1 MKRGLNH
8 KNSLPDPEFGGE
20 SSESARAIHYV
31 VQKDTLMTY
40 VSALIAQADLRKL
53 RGSTI
58 ERKQMSTKTIYKR
71 IALVAVASLGAG
83 VLSVAPANAAI
94 TVALVNLINAGSTAA
109 VSQGAGNT
117 ADTAYVRSG
126 ASSQTFVVEIATAA
140 EDAEDFDLVLAT
152 TSTLAS
158 VASATTVNLTGAAVI
173 ASGEA
178 TATTNTLAQ
187 GIGADSADR
196 REAAVVLPAGT
207 TAVDKV
213 SITTGALA
221 AGNYYLWA
229 DPSPGDA
236 ITTGGLLIGTIT
248 SYDVGAPVT
257 ASYSAVGY
265 TQIGTRASQNATL
278 SLKDSSS
285 RSTFLVGDE
294 QVSHVSTP
302 VTNATAPA
310 VQGIDNID
318 TDGLTKADTT
328 PTATAGVFAGYTVAI
343 NAAAG
348 TQPTIGTLFTIAST
362 ITNGAT
368 AIGSASI
375 TYRNVNTTASIAGGS
390 ITFTGATSKAVVS
403 TISTVVSLQTTAA
416 DYVIT
421 VKDAA
426 GALVKGATPVATATS
441 GTVSAAVAATAGAGT
456 DSTFQ
461 FTPAATAGTS
471 TVTFTLATGATSMS
485 TSVAI
490 TAAAYGA
497 TAATTASVTSVAKV
511 DGSGVVRTSTL
522 PATNAW
528 SAARNVTGL
537 TVTVGGLDASKV
549 AKFTVGG
556 TATGETINSV
566 ATGGSIYPVASAAG
580 VVTFSLA
587 LTSATDGQTVTVAM
601 DAAGDGTD
609 ATLTITFSDTAAT
622 LTTAPVAGTLNMSTP
637 SQTKPVAATLADQY
651 GNAIT
656 GGSFSLTNTVVPVG
670 ATAATA
676 VTANADAAGKATLNA
691 VLGATLGTYTFELK
705 AFSANAAQAGSTST
719 ISWSVTTSGVA
730 GTLTLT
736 DNDTV
741 TTTATTTDDKGSR
754 TVIIPLSAAA
764 TPVNV
769 AVGAATTAS
778 ATEIIV
784 TTATPA
790 GLSFTATAT
799 NGIRLFTTTPNG
811 AALAAGKS
819 EVTGTAGSS
828 ANLWAVPTK
837 VGAGTITV
845 VAGGVT
851 KVYTLTGTAA
861 TAANVKSAI
870 ITLTPTANAGQYTVK
885 ASDALGN
892 GVVND
897 VTISLAGPGAFSN
910 GFKNLTVTTGAD
922 GTNTFNV
929 VSDGS
934 AATTITAKLSATGS
948 GAYVAITATEATTH
962 VLALLGTLGASTDTA
977 TATLAGKGGNADS
990 TTLANL
996 TTLINSL
1003 IAKINALNKLVLKI
1017 QKKVKA

>member
-1 MKRGLNH
+1 
-8 KNSLPDPEFGGE
+8 
-20 SSESARAIHYV
+20 
-31 VQKDTLMTY
+31 
-40 VSALIAQADLRKL
+40 
-53 RGSTI
+53 
-58 ERKQMSTKTIYKR
+58 MSTKTIYKR

-83 VLSVAPANAAI
+83 LLSVAPANAAAGAVI
-94 TVALVNLINAGSTAA
+94 ADDLNLVTSGSTLVVSAA
-109 VSQGAGNT
+109 TG
-117 ADTAYVRSG
+117 ADTAIARVGAQTIALTEIVAVVAADDYDLYVSTSADAAG
-126 ASSQTFVVEIATAA
+126 ITDANTVVLNSPTAANVTDGEKSAVSLSAAAYNGIATAA
-140 EDAEDFDLVLAT
+140 KAVKVDTTAGTTGSAVGTITFKTASLSAGTWNVFADA
-152 TSTLAS
+152 S
-158 VASATTVNLTGAAVI
+158 
-173 ASGEA
+173 
-178 TATTNTLAQ
+178 
-187 GIGADSADR
+187 
-196 REAAVVLPAGT
+196 PAGT
-207 TAVDKV
+207 PTSG
-213 SITTGALA
+213 SI
-221 AGNYYLWA
+221 
-229 DPSPGDA
+229 
-236 ITTGGLLIGTIT
+236 IVGTIT
-248 SYDVGAPVT
+248 VYDVGAPTT

-265 TQIGTRASQNATL
+265 TQIGSPANVNATV
-278 SLKDSSS
+278 SLKDASA
-285 RSTFLVGDE
+285 RSTFLVGTE
-294 QVSHVSTP
+294 SLVHSSTP

-310 VQGIDNID
+310 VQGLAAIGN
-318 TDGLTKADTT
+318 TT
-328 PTATAGVFAGYTVAI
+328 PGTPPSVTAGVFAGYTVAI
-343 NAAAG
+343 PGADGGNV
-348 TQPTIGTLFTIAST
+348 PTKGTLYTITST
-362 ITNGAT
+362 IRNGAV
-368 AIGSASI
+368 AFGSASV
-375 TYRNVNTTASIAGGS
+375 TYRNVDTTSSIAGGS

-403 TISTVVSLQTTAA
+403 TISTVTGLASTAA

-441 GTVSAAVAATAGAGT
+441 GTVTTAVGATVDAGT
-456 DSTFQ
+456 DSSFV
-461 FTPAATAGTS
+461 FTAPATAGTS
-471 TVTFTLATGATSMS
+471 VVTFALSTGSTSMS
-485 TSVAI
+485 TSVSV

-497 TAATTASVTSVAKV
+497 TAATTASVTSVVKV

-556 TATGETINSV
+556 TATGETINGV
-566 ATGGSIYPVASAAG
+566 ATTGSIYPVASAAG
-580 VVTFSLA
+580 VVTFGLA

-656 GGSFSLTNTVVPVG
+656 GGSFSLTNTVVPAG

-719 ISWSVTTSGVA
+719 ISWSVTTTGIA
-730 GTLTLT
+730 GSLTLT

-769 AVGAATTAS
+769 AVGAATTDS
-778 ATEIIV
+778 ATAIIV
-784 TTATPA
+784 TSATPA

-799 NGIRLFTTTPNG
+799 NGIRLFTTTPTG

-870 ITLTPTANAGQYTVK
+870 ITLTPSATTAGQYTVK

-948 GAYVAITATEATTH
+948 GAYVAITAAEATTH

-977 TATLAGKGGNADS
+977 TATLVGKGGSSEANA
-990 TTLANL
+990 TAATLATL

-1003 IAKINALNKLVLKI
+1003 MAKINALSKLVAKI
-1017 QKKVKA
+1017 QKKVNA